1 MGMTVSASGR
11 CRMISGT
18 DRIRLTFRRRRLAD
32 CRTVSFGVR
41 RRLVPR
47 CRCRLFSCRMV
58 DHGSR
63 RRLVVVPRRRRCRL
77 AVVMI
82 VFVDHAAIHKR
93 QGKSNSCHPDI
104 LADKLV
110 DQQQNHVDFLLIFFE
125 NTKCGNY
132 STCYNTTD
140 WGKYKLSKAKINKFP
155 DIRKT

>member
-1 MGMTVSASGR
+1 
-11 CRMISGT
+11 MISGT

-41 RRLVPR
+41 CRLVPR

-63 RRLVVVPRRRRCRL
+63 RRLAVVPRRRRGRL